1 MTVRII
7 YSGDHIVISH
17 CRDCEIPGYMIISLR
32 RPISKLAE
40 LSLTESFEL
49 MNGLAFSEQALS
61 SLYSPEKIYIMRI
74 SELNP
79 ELHFHV
85 FPRYA
90 STTKLYLAEH
100 NEHIIDGPFFFSWA
114 RKRFRSLQPEPT
126 QEVLDAQSILKETL
140 KVYFSQS
147 LKQEAP

>member
-1 MTVRII
+1 MSAQIL
-7 YSGDHIVISH
+7 YSGKYIVISH

-32 RPISKLAE
+32 RPISKLTE
-40 LSLTESFEL
+40 LSLLESSEL
-49 MNGLAFSEQALS
+49 MNGLAFAERALNT
-61 SLYSPEKIYIMRI
+61 LFSPEKIYIMRI

-90 STTKLYLAEH
+90 SVTKLYLAEH
-100 NEHIIDGPFFFSWA
+100 NENIIDGAFFFSWV
-114 RKRFRSLQPEPT
+114 RKRFSSSQPEPT

-140 KVYFSQS
+140 KAYFSQT
-147 LKQEAP
+147 L